1 MYICKIQKDITE
13 EFIKILNEFKILK
26 LDTSFGTCTK
36 NGFQTSN
43 ILEYPKYKNLKNVMQ
58 NILPKKYD
66 LFHIHLIEYFIN
78 GYQEG
83 HNHIKT
89 EKYSFILYLNDCNTG
104 HTVFNNNIKV
114 KPEKNKLILFDSDIW
129 HYSEVCLTNK
139 QVAVGAMN

>member
-26 LDTSFGTCTK
+26 LDTSLGTCTK

-66 LFHIHLIEYFIN
+66 LFHIHLIDYEPG
-78 GYQEG
+78 GYQLE
-83 HNHIKT
+83 HNHTQT
-89 EKYSFILYLNDCNTG
+89 EKYSFILYLNNCDTG
-104 HTVFNNNIKV
+104 CTVFENNLKI
-114 KPEKNKLILFDSDIW
+114 KPETNKLIVFDADKW
-129 HYSEVCLTNK
+129 HHAEINLSSK
-139 QVAVGAMN
+139 KVAVGAMN